1 MKGDKIVK
9 KSSFKFFVMRMYHD
23 NRQERWMN
31 GVDPYKNMFR
41 YYRSNRDF
49 LINKYKEESG
59 VAEETKEATG

>member
-41 YYRSNRDF
+41 YYRSNRAF
-49 LINKYKEESG
+49 LINNYK
-59 VAEETKEATG
+59 